1 MINLNAPVD
10 IVGSVSVDGSILKTL
25 GDGMSIKYSI
35 NDGNFTE
42 ASYSDSKF
50 TIPVATV
57 TKNVVVELHYVNDE
71 EGTDFIFDKETIGVV
86 EDGKNAKYCQID
98 VNHR

>member
-1 MINLNAPVD
+1 VINLNAPVD
-10 IVGSVSVDGSILKTL
+10 IVGSVSADGSILKTL
-25 GDGMSIKYSI
+25 SDGMSIKYSI
-35 NDGNFTE
+35 NDGGFTE

-57 TKNVVVELHYVNDE
+57 TKNVTVELHYVDE

-86 EDGKNAKYCQID
+86 EDGKNAQYCQID